1 MLHYAIIFR
10 YQIVQ
15 NPPLTLSVLQEIIC
29 VGKCM
34 LTDLHIYLRMHISIC
49 KKQPQISL
57 SENIYNFI
65 LSLLIFLWFNY
76 FALFCRQY
84 SFFLFLWYIMTIIP
98 TVHLPAYF
106 LSICVTAYAFNVEL
120 DLIPKRSNFFLIEKD
135 KKLTFATCLRLQN
148 ILSVAYAITNT
159 CIQMY

>member
-1 MLHYAIIFR
+1 MLHYAIIFS

-34 LTDLHIYLRMHISIC
+34 LTDLRIYLRMHISIC
-49 KKQPQISL
+49 KKQSQISL

-76 FALFCRQY
+76 FAFFCRQY
-84 SFFLFLWYIMTIIP
+84 FFFLFFWYIMTIIL
-98 TVHLPAYF
+98 TVHRPALF
-106 LSICVTAYAFNVEL
+106 SCLLCDPACAFNVEL
-120 DLIPKRSNFFLIEKD
+120 DLIPKRSNFSWLRK
-135 KKLTFATCLRLQN
+135 TRNWRLQHV
-148 ILSVAYAITNT
+148 LGYKTF
-159 CIQMY
+159 